1 MGQNTSI
8 FQSSYQNIN
17 NDILEASK
25 SNCVNVCVDDLNLNE
40 IDINNSTVS
49 GNITIKTGCVI
60 SGASCTL
67 KSSLDNSVV
76 NNQKNQMSATISST
90 AGLLT
95 ILNNL
100 STIASTDDIDQN
112 SYQNI
117 TNDTTQSLL
126 STCNFRD
133 ETSGNVNIIDVNNA
147 NVTGSINLDS
157 QNVIS
162 NTNCT
167 QVNTIKNYLQNSQ
180 SNTMKAKI
188 EKTGCC
194 AGIFGILILVVVAVI
209 LLKVISSH
217 SSATKKQCPT
227 GAEPG
232 SDEECP
238 PSATDGGASGAE
250 DGGGSDVG
258 NGAGIGT

>member
-17 NDILEASK
+17 NDILESSK
-25 SNCVNVCVDDLNLNE
+25 SNCVNVCVDDLNLNDIE
-40 IDINNSTVS
+40 INNSTVS

-100 STIASTDDIDQN
+100 STIGSTDDIDQN

-147 NVTGSINLDS
+147 NVTGSVNIDS

-167 QVNTIKNYLQNSQ
+167 QTNTIKNYIQNSQ
-180 SNTMKAKI
+180 TNTMTAKI

-194 AGIFGILILVVVAVI
+194 AGIFGTLILVVVAIV

-217 SSATKKQCPT
+217 SSATEKQCPKGEET
-227 GAEPG
+227 GSNG
-232 SDEECP
+232 ECQKP
-238 PSATDGGASGAE
+238 ATSGGTSGAE
-250 DGGGSDVG
+250 DDGGSGDG
-258 NGAGIGT
+258 DG

>member
-1 MGQNTSI
+1 MGQVSSI

-17 NDILEASK
+17 NDILESSK
-25 SNCVNVCVDDLNLNE
+25 ANCVNVCVDDLNINQ
-40 IDINNSTVS
+40 IDVNNSTVS
-49 GNITIKTGCVI
+49 GSITIKTGCII

-67 KSSLDNSVV
+67 KSSLDNSVI
-76 NNQKNQMSATISST
+76 NNQKNQMSATISET

-100 STIASTDDIDQN
+100 STIASTDDISQS

-117 TNDTTQSLL
+117 TNDTTQSLI

-133 ETSGNVNIIDVNNA
+133 ETSGNVNIIDVDNA
-147 NVTGSINLDS
+147 NVTGSINIDA

-167 QVNTIKNYLQNSQ
+167 QVNTVKNYIQNSQ
-180 SNTMKAKI
+180 SNSMTAKI

-194 AGIFGILILVVVAVI
+194 AGIFGILIFVVIAII
-209 LLKVISSH
+209 LLKVLSGH
-217 SSATKKQCPT
+217 SSSTKKQCPE
-227 GAEPG
+227 GAEVDSDGECPQPTTGEQG
-232 SDEECP
+232 SD
-238 PSATDGGASGAE
+238 TDTRSGNE
-250 DGGGSDVG
+250 
-258 NGAGIGT
+258 N